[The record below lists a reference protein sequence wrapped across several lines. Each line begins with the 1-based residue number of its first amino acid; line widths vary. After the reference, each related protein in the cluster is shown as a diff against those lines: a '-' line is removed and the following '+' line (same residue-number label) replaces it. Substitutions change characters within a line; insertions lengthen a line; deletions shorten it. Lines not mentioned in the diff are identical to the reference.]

1 MCPFQLYHLRSSAT
15 ESKLGYV
22 TLSYLTYAGAIVWP
36 IGSGKLLAVQGLLY
50 KERKKSKHEVALYLT
65 KCRAQVERINIQKH
79 DELFASKNPCHF
91 KSCSSKSEGTSLL
104 IDGTLVS
111 DPDIVLKK
119 WAEHFSILSEFQY
132 SLDSSCHAQSLF
144 QMEAKTY
151 QESDF
156 VLDLPSV
163 VEEIETAF
171 HHHSSGS
178 HDQLSPS
185 HLSYSGPLFKNWI
198 CKILMPLSLLR
209 KFLLPLGTALYYPHT
224 RTKGKSPPTEE
235 LQRYHPYLQSY

>member
-1 MCPFQLYHLRSSAT
+1 VAYQEWKAAGRPMSGCLY
-15 ESKLGYV
+15 E
-22 TLSYLTYAGAIVWP
+22 
-36 IGSGKLLAVQGLLY
+36 
-50 KERKKSKHEVALYLT
+50 ERKKSKHEVALYLT
-65 KCRAQVERINIQKH
+65 KCRAWVERINIQKH

-111 DPDIVLKK
+111 VPGIVLKK
-119 WAEHFSILSEFQY
+119 WAEHFSQLSESQY

-144 QMEAKTY
+144 QMEATTY

-156 VLDLPSV
+156 VL
-163 VEEIETAF
+163 ETAL
-171 HHHSSGS
+171 HHHSSGG

-198 CKILMPLSLLR
+198 CKNFNAIVSLEEIPPSF
-209 KFLLPLGTALYYPHT
+209 KEGIVLPTYKNKGKIPSYR
-224 RTKGKSPPTEE
+224 RTKEVSPSPSVLLIMLFWSTFSRCYLIPTC
-235 LQRYHPYLQSY
+235 PS